1 MATIK
6 RRNQALV
13 ATGRRVTPANLM
25 AAAMVKAAG
34 LLKEGTAKPH
44 VSANLMAAAMVKAAG
59 LLKEGT
65 AKPHVSVN
73 LMAVAMVKAA
83 GHLKEGIAKPPASA
97 NLMAAAMVKA
107 AGHLKEGTAKLGSR
121 DGESRRPFERRDG
134 EAVRRG
140 GSFDRQDRESY
151 ADKRKGEDDPRE
163 HRPARRNRFDEK
175 PQVPGRVRE
184 PKDQIRLN
192 KYLADAG
199 ICSRRE
205 ADLLIQAGT
214 VTVNGEV
221 VTTLGTKVGIN
232 DKVNY
237 GGQTLKREK
246 LRYVLLNKP
255 KGYITTSDDP
265 YDRKTVMELVQHA
278 CEERIY
284 PVGRLDR
291 NTLGLL
297 LLTNDGDLAKRL
309 MHPRHGVKKLYHVEL
324 DKPLTRH
331 DMLQIAEGLELE
343 DGKAEVD
350 AISYVSKDESKKEIG
365 IEIHSGKNR
374 IVRRI
379 FEHLGYKVEKLDRV
393 MLAGLTKLDLPRGK
407 YRHLTPPEVSLLMR
421 IK

>member
-1 MATIK
+1 MSEKEPNGK
-6 RRNQALV
+6 RPPRKRIPKDSNE
-13 ATGRRVTPANLM
+13 TERKSFSGSKISRDGDN
-25 AAAMVKAAG
+25 K
-34 LLKEGTAKPH
+34 KAKPGFGRDR
-44 VSANLMAAAMVKAAG
+44 SAGDAR
-59 LLKEGT
+59 
-65 AKPHVSVN
+65 KPY
-73 LMAVAMVKAA
+73 
-83 GHLKEGIAKPPASA
+83 
-97 NLMAAAMVKA
+97 
-107 AGHLKEGTAKLGSR
+107 GSR